1 MTLPIILTFVGELL
15 ELGRTI
21 RDLVRA
27 CKAGDEQKRKAALDA
42 LAVES
47 ERVARKA
54 AN

>member
-1 MTLPIILTFVGELL
+1 MNLPIILTFVGPLI

-27 CKAGDEQKRKAALDA
+27 CKAGDEQARKAAIDA

-47 ERVARKA
+47 ERVVRKA